1 MSGAIG
7 GASRFGLVLLALLCG
22 CVAAAAEIRITD
34 VEGRAVTLAKPA
46 RRLLLGDGHLLVSLA
61 LVHRNPASLVVA
73 SQGDL
78 KRHSPAIWERLRSLD
93 ATALD
98 AVRLVGE
105 AAPDTFSV
113 EAALESG
120 PDLAVFGGVY
130 GPSARSA
137 DVMAKLEAA
146 GVPVVFVDFYERPL
160 RNTARS
166 MRILAA
172 AIGRDAE
179 GDAFATFWERR
190 AGRIAEKVEALP
202 AAARPSV
209 FLQAFGG
216 SWDCC
221 WTPGRAALGEFV
233 AAAGGRNV
241 GDYLFGTRPW
251 GQAGVEFVLAADPAF
266 YVTTGNPGVAARG
279 GVSLGPDVSRAEAAR
294 SFGAA
299 LKTMQ
304 LADLTSV
311 REGRSAA
318 LWHLLHGL
326 PLNVLALEVLTARL
340 HPGLVPGLD
349 PRGTLEE
356 INGRFLAVP
365 LPGEYWIGLP

>member
-1 MSGAIG
+1 VRAVGRIG
-7 GASRFGLVLLALLCG
+7 LAFLALLCG
-22 CVAAAAEIRITD
+22 CVVATAEIRIKD
-34 VEGRAVTLAKPA
+34 VEDRTVTLAKPA

-61 LVHRNPASLVVA
+61 LVHRDPASLVVA

-78 KRHSPAIWERLRSLD
+78 KRHSPAIWERLRTLN
-93 ATALD
+93 ARALD
-98 AVRLVGE
+98 AVRIVGE

-113 EAALESG
+113 EAALESA
-120 PDLAVFGGVY
+120 PDLAVFGGLY
-130 GPSARSA
+130 GPSPRTA

-179 GDAFATFWERR
+179 GDVFATFWERR
-190 AGRIAEKVEALP
+190 AARIAEKVEALP

-221 WTPGRAALGEFV
+221 WTPGRAGLGEFV

-241 GDYLFGTRPW
+241 SDELFGTRPW
-251 GQAGVEFVLAADPAF
+251 GQAGIEFVLAADPAF
-266 YVTTGNPGVAARG
+266 YVTTGNPGAAARG
-279 GVSLGPDVSRAEAAR
+279 GVSLGPDVSRAAAER
-294 SFGAA
+294 SFHAA

-311 REGRSAA
+311 QQGRSAA

-340 HPGLVPGLD
+340 HPSLVPGLD
-349 PRGTLEE
+349 PRATLDE
-356 INGRFLAVP
+356 INRRFLAVP
-365 LPGEYWIGLP
+365 LSGDFWAGLP